1 MLELFV
7 ELLLLLLLK
16 SFWNCADGDAASGL
30 DRGGDE
36 RSLGETLR
44 APSWV
49 RRRSAAIVKG
59 DDLAWE
65 GQIRRINRC
74 RYQRP

>member
-59 DDLAWE
+59 GLARE
-65 GQIRRINRC
+65 GQMIGISRR
-74 RYQRP
+74 RY

>member
-59 DDLAWE
+59 DLARE
-65 GQIRRINRC
+65 GQMIGISRC
-74 RYQRP
+74 RY